1 MFYISGDICLGFR
14 TQSRLFLACLV
25 TCLRGMD
32 SSDAVECYTY
42 LFRFLHMASNAG
54 LGLLTENLNRL
65 NASRPTPGKDLG
77 PHRLNIGNCPIFTA
91 RNEVGARLCFYVSVI
106 LFTGGVPGPGGGLLP
121 GGDPPCDGY
130 CCGRYA
136 SYWNAFLFVCVD
148 RSLAPFKKHNELV
161 NNKLSFTHSF
171 R

>member
-1 MFYISGDICLGFR
+1 MAIDTPMFYTSGDICLGFR
-14 TQSRLFLACLV
+14 TQSRLFLAYLV

-106 LFTGGVPGPGGGLLP
+106 LFTGGDLQAHIRG
-121 GGDPPCDGY
+121 
-130 CCGRYA
+130 
-136 SYWNAFLFVCVD
+136 VCVYP
-148 RSLAPFKKHNELV
+148 SLH
-161 NNKLSFTHSF
+161 
-171 R
+171 